1 MPWMGC
7 LIPHRIHVFDLDS
20 GYGYLR
26 SRVTL
31 SSHPFTV
38 FDTSHQ
44 LQIAACR
51 GVTIVSPNV
60 AEENT
65 LVPFVVVIRLAV
77 SQLVLLCVNL
87 EGPGGLCV
95 GVHCHGW
102 ELMRLIIDFLEST
115 PLIRLL
121 LLLVVGCCCCCW
133 KLPPLDTACRAL
145 RWSPLWLSIHG
156 LVLSIKSRF
165 LLKSSVCRSI
175 PTVLL
180 PNNDQF

>member
-1 MPWMGC
+1 MGC

-121 LLLVVGCCCCCW
+121 LLLVVGCWLLLLLLETPSAGHRVPRIEVKSTVVVHPWPSAVHKVQIFAQIQC
-133 KLPPLDTACRAL
+133 LPVNSHCFIA
-145 RWSPLWLSIHG
+145 
-156 LVLSIKSRF
+156 K
-165 LLKSSVCRSI
+165 
-175 PTVLL
+175 
-180 PNNDQF
+180 Q